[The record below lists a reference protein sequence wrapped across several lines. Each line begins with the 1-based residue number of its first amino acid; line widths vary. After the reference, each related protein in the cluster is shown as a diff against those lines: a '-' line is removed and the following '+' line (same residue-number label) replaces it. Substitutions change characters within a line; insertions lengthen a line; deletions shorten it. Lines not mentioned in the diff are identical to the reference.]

1 MALIEPIAIV
11 LAIGYLLLA
20 IAQKRA
26 CWVAALISSALFL
39 VLFADAKLYMESA
52 LQVVYAA
59 MAIIGWV
66 RWQSDDSGERLLIS
80 SRPWAFHTV
89 CILFILV
96 VSGIVGYLLSQHTD
110 AARPFID
117 SATTVAA
124 LVTTW
129 MVVEKIIENW
139 LYWIVINS
147 VSVWLFFDRNLDMT
161 ALLFMIYILLSFV
174 GYFSWRRQ
182 LLQQS

>member
-1 MALIEPIAIV
+1 MALIEPVAVI

-26 CWVAALISSALFL
+26 CWVAALISSVLFL
-39 VLFADAKLYMESA
+39 VLFADSKLYMESA
-52 LQVVYAA
+52 LQVVYAII
-59 MAIIGWV
+59 AIIGWI
-66 RWQSDDSGERLLIS
+66 RWQSDNSGQRLLIS
-80 SRPWAFHTV
+80 SRPWAFHTA
-89 CILFILV
+89 CILLILIF
-96 VSGIVGYLLSQHTD
+96 SWIVGYLLSQYTD
-110 AARPFID
+110 AARPFAD

-129 MVVEKIIENW
+129 MVVEKVIENW

-161 ALLFMIYILLSFV
+161 AFLFLVYILLSFV

>member
-1 MALIEPIAIV
+1 MAWIEPVAVI

-26 CWVAALISSALFL
+26 CWVAALISSVLFL

-52 LQVVYAA
+52 LQVVYAV
-59 MAIIGWV
+59 MAILGWI
-66 RWQSDDSGERLLIS
+66 RWQSGDSGQRLAIS
-80 SRPWAFHTV
+80 SRPRVFHAA
-89 CILFILV
+89 CILSILGA
-96 VSGIVGYLLSQHTD
+96 SWIVGYLMSQYTD

-117 SATTVAA
+117 AATTVAA

-161 ALLFMIYILLSFV
+161 AFLFLVYILLSFV
-174 GYFSWRRQ
+174 GYLFWRRQ
-182 LLQQS
+182 LPKQF